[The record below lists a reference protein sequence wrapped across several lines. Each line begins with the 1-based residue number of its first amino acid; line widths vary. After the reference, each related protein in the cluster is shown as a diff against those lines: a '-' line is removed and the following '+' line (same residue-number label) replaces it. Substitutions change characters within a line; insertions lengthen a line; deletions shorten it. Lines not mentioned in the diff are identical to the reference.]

1 MFLYFSYFQRRGII
15 SKIPLYYMNQN
26 HSILQI
32 VRQHLQ
38 RENIPPEEQAWL
50 LSLCAL
56 CADAIPP
63 NTNAIAAFI
72 RALLD
77 RRHLLS
83 VIRQQSAE
91 LEALRRISLNLTAHL
106 ELPEV
111 LQTVAAEAMRLI
123 KDAREVHI
131 YLYDRGKLAFGATL
145 DRQGTKNRRLIEP
158 RPQGLS
164 YQVIQNKEIVVV
176 EDMRN
181 HPLFANTPKESDGSI
196 ISIPLIAGSQ
206 VVGVM
211 NLTRPSTG
219 GFSQAEI
226 ALLRLLAD
234 QAAIAISNARL
245 HEAVSQQ
252 AYTDILTGLP
262 NRRALDQRLEEEV
275 KRASRSGHPLSV
287 VMMDL
292 DGFKHIN
299 DHFGH
304 AVGDEVL
311 RQAFGNLKHHVR
323 TTDFLARYGG
333 DEITLI
339 LPETTLEQAR
349 VVVSK
354 LQRRLRATA
363 VPLPDGSNAILNLT
377 GGIAVMPNHART
389 APDLLR
395 AADEALYRAKR
406 HQRGTFLAAKPGTGQ
421 LPTL

>member
-1 MFLYFSYFQRRGII
+1 
-15 SKIPLYYMNQN
+15 MNQN
-26 HSILQI
+26 HSILQTI
-32 VRQHLQ
+32 RQHLQ
-38 RENIPPEEQAWL
+38 RENIPSEEQAWL
-50 LSLCAL
+50 LSLCVL
-56 CADAIPP
+56 CAEAIPA
-63 NTNAIAAFI
+63 NTNAIAAFT

-106 ELPEV
+106 ELSEV
-111 LQTVAAEAMRLI
+111 LQTVAAEAMRLV
-123 KDAREVHI
+123 KDARDVHI
-131 YLYDRGKLAFGATL
+131 YLYEQGKLSFGATL
-145 DRQGTKNRRLIEP
+145 DRQGKKNAHLIEP

-164 YQVIQNKEIVVV
+164 YQVIRSKEMIII
-176 EDMRN
+176 EDMRH

-196 ISIPLIAGSQ
+196 IGLPLIAGSQ

-211 NLTRPSTG
+211 NLARPSIG
-219 GFSQAEI
+219 GFSSAEI

-262 NRRALDQRLEEEV
+262 NRRALDERLEEEV
-275 KRASRSGHPLSV
+275 KRAGRSGQPLSV

-292 DGFKHIN
+292 DGFKYIN
-299 DHFGH
+299 DNFGH
-304 AVGDEVL
+304 VVGDEVL
-311 RQAFGNLKHHVR
+311 RQAFGNLKQYVR
-323 TTDFLARYGG
+323 ATDFLARYGG

-354 LQRRLRATA
+354 LQRRLRAIA
-363 VPLPDGSNAILNLT
+363 VTLPDGSNAVLNLT

>member
-1 MFLYFSYFQRRGII
+1 
-15 SKIPLYYMNQN
+15 MNRN
-26 HSILQI
+26 HSLLQTI
-32 VRQHLQ
+32 HQHLQ
-38 RENIPPEEQAWL
+38 RENIPPEEQNWL

-56 CADAIPP
+56 CIEAIPP
-63 NTNAIAAFI
+63 NEKAVATFT

-91 LEALRRISLNLTAHL
+91 LEALRRISLNLTARL
-106 ELPEV
+106 GLSEV
-111 LQTVAAEAMRLI
+111 LQTVATEAMRLV
-123 KDAREVHI
+123 KDARDVHI
-131 YLYDRGKLAFGATL
+131 YLYEQGKLAFGATL
-145 DRQGTKNRRLIEP
+145 DSQGNKNANFIEP

-164 YQVIQNKEIVVV
+164 YQVISRREMIVI

-181 HPLFANTPKESDGSI
+181 HPLFANTPKEREGSI
-196 ISIPLIAGSQ
+196 IGLPLITGEQ

-211 NLTRPSTG
+211 NLARPRVG

-234 QAAIAISNARL
+234 QAAIAIANARL
-245 HEAVSQQ
+245 HEAISQQ

-262 NRRALDQRLEEEV
+262 NRRALDERLEEEV

-292 DGFKHIN
+292 DGFKYIN
-299 DHFGH
+299 DNFGH

-311 RQAFGNLKHHVR
+311 RQAFGNLKQHVR
-323 TTDFLARYGG
+323 AIDFLARYGG
-333 DEITLI
+333 DEITLV
-339 LPETTLEQAR
+339 LPDTTLEQAR

-354 LQRRLRATA
+354 LQRRLRATV
-363 VPLPDGSNAILNLT
+363 VPLPDGSNAVLNLT

>member
-1 MFLYFSYFQRRGII
+1 MASSFLER
-15 SKIPLYYMNQN
+15 
-26 HSILQI
+26 

-38 RENIPPEEQAWL
+38 REQIPPDEQEWL
-50 LSLCAL
+50 LSLCVL
-56 CADAIPP
+56 CSEAIPP
-63 NTNAIAAFI
+63 QENAVAAFT

-83 VIRQQSAE
+83 IIRQQAAE
-91 LEALRRISLNLTAHL
+91 LEALRRISLNLTARL
-106 ELPEV
+106 ELSEV
-111 LQTVAAEAMRLI
+111 LQTVAAEAMRLV
-123 KDAREVHI
+123 KDARDVHI
-131 YLYDRGKLAFGATL
+131 YLYEQGKLTFGATL
-145 DRQGTKNRRLIEP
+145 DSQGNKNASPIEP

-164 YQVIQNKEIVVV
+164 YQVISSQEIMVI

-181 HPLFANTPKESDGSI
+181 HPLFAHTPKEREGSI
-196 ISIPLIAGSQ
+196 IGLPLITGSQ

-211 NLTRPSTG
+211 NLARPSIG

-226 ALLRLLAD
+226 SLLRLLAD

-245 HEAVSQQ
+245 HEAISKQ

-262 NRRALDQRLEEEV
+262 NRRALDERLEEEV
-275 KRASRSGHPLSV
+275 KRATRSGRPLAV

-292 DGFKHIN
+292 DGFKFIN
-299 DHFGH
+299 DTFGH
-304 AVGDEVL
+304 AIGDEVL
-311 RQAFGNLKHHVR
+311 QKAFGNLKEHIR
-323 TTDFLARYGG
+323 ASDFLARYGG

-339 LPETTLEQAR
+339 LPDTTLEQAR

-354 LQRRLRATA
+354 LQRRLRAN
-363 VPLPDGSNAILNLT
+363 VIPLPDGSNAVLNLS
-377 GGIAVMPNHART
+377 GGIAVMPNHARA

-406 HQRGTFLAAKPGTGQ
+406 HQRGTFLVAKPGTGQ